1 MTTPVIAVT
10 GGTLGIGR
18 RAVDLLAADGVGIG
32 VCARS
37 NAPVVAAEVS
47 TTHGVAT
54 FGMDADVTDPDA
66 LERFA
71 TLVADELGSPTGL
84 LCCAGVLGPIG
95 SIDETEP
102 GEWAAAVAVNL
113 VGVANAVR
121 AFVPHLASGASI
133 VALSGGGIGG
143 PNVAGRISAYT
154 ASKAAVASLV
164 ETLGGELSD
173 RGIRI
178 NAVAPGAFATR
189 FTEPLLEA
197 GPDRAGTELFE
208 ATERQRAEPDG
219 LGPFADLLRFLFSDE
234 SAAITGRVL
243 SARWETPEVLAEQAA
258 DIAAGSRYQLRRV
271 DEVLYGELSE
281 KG

>member
-133 VALSGGGIGG
+133 VALSGVVV
-143 PNVAGRISAYT
+143 ND
-154 ASKAAVASLV
+154 SLV
-164 ETLGGELSD
+164 MVDAANRKRREVGDPFQAILWAGVRRFRPIILTSLTTFFGL
-173 RGIRI
+173 
-178 NAVAPGAFATR
+178 APMIFESSMQARFLVPMAISIGFGVLFAT
-189 FTEPLLEA
+189 FIILLLVPALYLIVEDCRR
-197 GPDRAGTELFE
+197 GWRL
-208 ATERQRAEPDG
+208 
-219 LGPFADLLRFLFSDE
+219 LFAD
-234 SAAITGRVL
+234 
-243 SARWETPEVLAEQAA
+243 PPP
-258 DIAAGSRYQLRRV
+258 
-271 DEVLYGELSE
+271 
-281 KG
+281 